1 MINENHLGYTKQQYK
16 VFNRHAWTVLL
27 AFSILYCFLYCGRQN
42 LSYAMPAM
50 MSEEGWTA
58 LQLGVLSSV
67 QFWAYAFG
75 HLVNGRLGEIVGVNK
90 LIVIGMVLSAAMNM
104 LIGFQ
109 SSLLMITIFW
119 AINGYVQSM
128 LWSPGM
134 ALIANWWPSSKR
146 GFATGFA
153 NAFSGLGSVVTAF
166 AVSFSYI
173 VFPNMGWR
181 GAFLGCSIVMIAIV
195 SLYPI
200 FAKEKPSKV
209 GLPEYID
216 PNSARESNDNEL
228 QQIIEKNGK
237 LYPYMHLLKQWKFDL
252 WMIIIACS
260 SIARYGLLTWI
271 PTYYAEVFHSDIES
285 GIIGSVICPL
295 GMAAGALVIPWLSDR
310 MWSQNR
316 LPWVIISAAG
326 SVLTVLGFMFAEP
339 GIIASILLFF
349 AGFFI
354 YGINSLVWAFATDIG
369 GRIFGGTATGI
380 LDCAAYIGASLQAI
394 FFGSVLTNS
403 GNWNFVFACI
413 VGVLIVMILAAF
425 AAGRKDK

>member
-1 MINENHLGYTKQQYK
+1 MKKEQLGYTAEQNKK
-16 VFNRHAWTVLL
+16 FKKHAWIVLL

-42 LSYAMPAM
+42 LSYAMPTM

-75 HLVNGRLGEIVGVNK
+75 HLINGRLGEIIGVNK
-90 LIVIGMVLSAAMNM
+90 LIILGMVLSAAANM

-109 SSLLMITIFW
+109 SSLLVITVLW

-134 ALIANWWPSSKR
+134 ALLANWWPSSKR

-166 AVSFSYI
+166 VVSFSYVI
-173 VFPNMGWR
+173 LPDSGWR
-181 GAFLGCSIVMIAIV
+181 GAFIGAAIIMLIVVII
-195 SLYPI
+195 YPF
-200 FAKEKPSKV
+200 FAKEKPSAI

-216 PNSARESNDNEL
+216 PNAARESNDNEL
-228 QQIIEKNGK
+228 QQIISEKGN
-237 LYPYMHLLKQWKFDL
+237 LYPYIHLLKQWRFDL
-252 WMIIIACS
+252 WLIIIACS

-271 PTYYAEVFHSDIES
+271 PTYFVEVFHFDIES

-295 GMAAGALVIPWLSDR
+295 GMAAGALIIPWLSDR
-310 MWSQNR
+310 VWSQNR
-316 LPWVIISAAG
+316 LPWVIISSVGAAI
-326 SVLTVLGFMFAEP
+326 TVLLFMNAQPGFV
-339 GIIASILLFF
+339 ASALLFF

-369 GRIFGGTATGI
+369 GRVFASTASGI
-380 LDCAAYIGASLQAI
+380 LDCSAYIGASVQAI
-394 FFGSVLTNS
+394 FFGSVLTTTQ
-403 GNWNFVFACI
+403 NWTLVFSCI
-413 VGVLIVMILAAF
+413 VGVLVVMIVAALLA
-425 AAGRKDK
+425 GKKDK